1 LRPET
6 SFGAYKSAVPYI
18 AKVRYLS
25 SGSLGSLDIRWSAVE
40 VEAQPWLN
48 LLIYRVAQTIW
59 RLPKRA
65 RNAG

>member
-25 SGSLGSLDIRWSAVE
+25 SGSLGSLNIRWSAVE
-40 VEAQPWLN
+40 VEALPWLN
-48 LLIYRVAQTIW
+48 LLMYRVSQTIR

-65 RNAG
+65 KSAG

>member
-40 VEAQPWLN
+40 VEAQPWLALN
-48 LLIYRVAQTIW
+48 VNST
-59 RLPKRA
+59 
-65 RNAG
+65 NC

>member
-6 SFGAYKSAVPYI
+6 SFGAYKSAILYI

-40 VEAQPWLN
+40 VEAQPWLALN
-48 LLIYRVAQTIW
+48 VNST
-59 RLPKRA
+59 
-65 RNAG
+65 NC